1 MRLLTVSVT
10 LLMSLSPAAFLFQP
24 EAVIEGAIF
33 VGGADF
39 RRMPDWGPREG
50 IGLALATAAVR
61 LTPLAKTFGKGARR
75 NHWLEAS

>member
-10 LLMSLSPAAFLFQP
+10 LLMSLSPAPFLFQP

-39 RRMPDWGPREG
+39 RRMPDWGPAKEVGSPWPQRQFC
-50 IGLALATAAVR
+50 
-61 LTPLAKTFGKGARR
+61 LTPLTKTFGKGAPKKP
-75 NHWLEAS
+75 LAGS